1 MLVVPSKKLRH
12 GFWIIWHAT
21 FWVIWKVRNDIFFND
36 GLFELDDVVESIKV
50 LLGLG
55 ACITY
60 SRLPE

>member
-1 MLVVPSKKLRH
+1 M
-12 GFWIIWHAT
+12 
-21 FWVIWKVRNDIFFND
+21 RNDIFFND